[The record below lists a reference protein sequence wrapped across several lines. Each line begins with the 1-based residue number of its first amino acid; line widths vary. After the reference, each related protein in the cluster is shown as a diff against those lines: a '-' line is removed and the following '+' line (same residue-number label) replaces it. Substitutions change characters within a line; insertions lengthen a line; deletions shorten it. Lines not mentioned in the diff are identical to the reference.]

1 MTASTPPSAVVDR
14 DGAFDVPG
22 RFVKAALRAV
32 LVVRLG
38 VGFPRLWSCGSTRGL
53 GQMGHVVLDLVIIGL
68 AITVNPLALVPSILI
83 LGSQKVRD

>member
-38 VGFPRLWSCGSTRGL
+38 AGFLRLWSCGSPRGL
-53 GQMGHVVLDLVIIGL
+53 G
-68 AITVNPLALVPSILI
+68 
-83 LGSQKVRD
+83 

>member
-1 MTASTPPSAVVDR
+1 MRYVQGASPAALRQASGLPGSDDRFHAPSALVDR

-38 VGFPRLWSCGSTRGL
+38 AGFPRLWSCGSPRGL
-53 GQMGHVVLDLVIIGL
+53 G
-68 AITVNPLALVPSILI
+68 
-83 LGSQKVRD
+83 